1 MISPIKLTP
10 QMDYNTL
17 VSAINNTLMQIEQE
31 NRVKAIRDAD
41 GKNRMVI
48 GQWDANQYGIL
59 ASDANGVR
67 RILIGQN
74 PKTGTTG
81 IWVSKPTIDVVN
93 ELMA

>member
-1 MISPIKLTP
+1 MHT
-10 QMDYNTL
+10 DTL
-17 VSAINNTLMQIEQE
+17 VNAINDNFRQLEAE

-41 GKNRMVI
+41 GKNRMII

-59 ASDANGVR
+59 GSDAKGVR

-74 PKTGTTG
+74 PKTGVSG
-81 IWVSKPTIDVVN
+81 IWVSKDGIDVIT